1 MMITVAAFQA
11 PLGGE
16 ITLEDKLHLIR
27 RRPDF
32 VCLPE
37 YFFVRPTDSGYADGN
52 GLLDQRL
59 RELAVLS
66 YDLSCVVIGGTMAH
80 PVEGGYANTTTIFNR
95 GKTVGSYQKV
105 NPYGRE
111 EQRGVVAGH
120 DFHVFEAEGVRI
132 GVLIC
137 ADVLKS
143 ESFTAMNRLGAEV
156 VFVPTVSPYRPEDTV
171 FEKDRRDAA
180 IFVAGAQKARTY
192 IVKTCG
198 VGTIFGSPLQ
208 GRSGIF
214 APWGILQRV
223 MPDRE
228 DKKLMLTGCLD
239 IEEIREFRRM
249 MDPSVLQGPGPAPPP
264 EQSEKLPALPPEG

>member
-37 YFFVRPTDSGYADGN
+37 YFFVRPEDSGYADGDD
-52 GLLDQRL
+52 LLDQRL
-59 RELAVLS
+59 TELAVLS
-66 YDLSCVVIGGTMAH
+66 YDLSCAVIGGTLPH
-80 PVEGGYANTTTIFNR
+80 PANGGYANTATIFNR

-111 EQRGVVAGH
+111 EQRGVIAGSE
-120 DFHVFEAEGVRI
+120 FRVFEVEGVRI

-137 ADVLKS
+137 ADVLRT
-143 ESFTAMNRLGAEV
+143 ESFTAMNRLGVEV
-156 VFVPTVSPYRPEDTV
+156 IFVPTVSPYRPQDTV

-180 IFVAGAQKARTY
+180 IFVAGAQRARAY

-198 VGTIFGSPLQ
+198 VGTLFGNRLQ

-249 MDPSVLQGPGPAPPP
+249 MDPSVLQGPDTAPSS
-264 EQSEKLPALPPEG
+264 ERAEKLPALPSES